1 MPNTH
6 KPSKKSSVKLPFHL
20 NLPHLPL
27 LPKPHHKRKK
37 SSRVSDKLLKPLITF
52 SELFLP
58 QLSRPS
64 SLFHTLLP
72 PPKNFRNIPDN
83 DQDPIHSYEDS
94 DLMQTE
100 ETRISQKKFNIA
112 KRQPATQG
120 MVRPWWSNSISKR
133 KLEIPSVEEEY
144 GEQEVESQKEDPK
157 IGFSTRLLQG
167 FSLKANEIESTLN

>member
-72 PPKNFRNIPDN
+72 PPKK
-83 DQDPIHSYEDS
+83 DPIHSYEDS
-94 DLMQTE
+94 SDLMQTE
-100 ETRISQKKFNIA
+100 ESRISQKKFNIA

-133 KLEIPSVEEEY
+133 KLEIPSVEKEEY
-144 GEQEVESQKEDPK
+144 GEQEIESQKEDPK

-167 FSLKANEIESTLN
+167 I

>member
-64 SLFHTLLP
+64 SLYRTLLP
-72 PPKNFRNIPDN
+72 PPKNNPHN
-83 DQDPIHSYEDS
+83 DQDPIHLYEDS
-94 DLMQTE
+94 DPMQTE

-133 KLEIPSVEEEY
+133 KLEIPSVEEKEHR
-144 GEQEVESQKEDPK
+144 EQEIESQKRYPK
-157 IGFSTRLLQG
+157 MGSSPHLLQG
-167 FSLKANEIESTLN
+167 FYSDANVI